1 MSLSLPPT
9 ELCRHP
15 LRLNP
20 GRRAVS
26 ASQNGM
32 PVVFGMLESIDPKF
46 LGLLARAME
55 AIVPKLKIL
64 LLPFVLVAMAT
75 HAGQQSER
83 QKPIVLDENQ
93 WVTFYDLP
101 SRRFRTIRTAVLTR
115 NFEAA
120 ARDLAVTANYLS
132 VEADRS
138 PDVLQG
144 PMREVVERLH
154 RMEAS
159 VDKVTLEELD
169 SQFGRAHWLLSQHY
183 LVFARAAR
191 DARQARNTSL
201 YLTATT
207 HHMERAML
215 WSNVAVDDEVHDT
228 LEDLRETAG
237 ELLNQETAAAAF
249 RERPIVRAEQLLR
262 KIGEQID
269 RRVLVP
275 ATP

>member
-1 MSLSLPPT
+1 
-9 ELCRHP
+9 
-15 LRLNP
+15 
-20 GRRAVS
+20 
-26 ASQNGM
+26 M
-32 PVVFGMLESIDPKF
+32 PM
-46 LGLLARAME
+46 
-55 AIVPKLKIL
+55 LKIL
-64 LLPFVLVAMAT
+64 LLPIVLVAMAA

-93 WVTFYDLP
+93 WVTFYDVP
-101 SRRFRTIRTAVLTR
+101 SRRFRAIRTAVLTR

-138 PDVLQG
+138 PDILQG
-144 PMREVVERLH
+144 PMREVIERLH
-154 RMEAS
+154 RMESS
-159 VDKVTLEELD
+159 VDKITLDELD
-169 SQFGRAHWLLSQHY
+169 AQFGRAHWLLAQHY
-183 LVFARAAR
+183 LVFARGAR

-215 WSNVAVDDEVHDT
+215 WSNATIDDDVHDT

-249 RERPIVRAEQLLR
+249 RERPIVRAEQLLI
-262 KIGEQID
+262 KIGAQIN

-275 ATP
+275 ATGDANAGRANPQ